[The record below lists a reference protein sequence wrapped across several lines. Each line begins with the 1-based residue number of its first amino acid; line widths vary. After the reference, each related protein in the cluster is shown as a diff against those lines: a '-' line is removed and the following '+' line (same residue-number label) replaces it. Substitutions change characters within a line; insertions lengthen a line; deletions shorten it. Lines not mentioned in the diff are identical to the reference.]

1 MWISSEMCVQDCRT
15 FLWGGAGVPMH
26 DAAGRCSCLC
36 EDDSWSDLNILG
48 RASCVPVMT
57 HRIFGWVGLV
67 LSVAALS
74 HAAYSL
80 DRQVRYN
87 AQGLAAWTSHV
98 EHCRWHL
105 HLASIAVALLSLFYF
120 TLVLGDELPLSVYVL
135 GVAQFPVN
143 ISFSFLATRMW
154 IYAIDPQLMQQYPEM
169 LKTSSWL
176 QTPIGRYVVC
186 GAISAAP
193 GVGLALIIAGRND
206 LAIKVMSVGVVLQAV
221 IVAGSFWK
229 GGRSLVKAIDVS
241 LQQHLLQQQMVMTM
255 MSTLET
261 TIIEQEDTTARV
273 GTVEEDVM
281 MQGGGEDESLLG
293 AKRRVNRMVTFAL
306 ELTAGESS
314 VLLFSVCTTYGTAA
328 PLPLFVAPMALL
340 PLIWD
345 IVNTQLHAG
354 RSKVRDGGSS
364 GRRLSVQ
371 TSLAS
376 RRNSTRKS
384 SISRRASSIYSSL
397 SGKVQV
403 VPNEEPST

>member
-1 MWISSEMCVQDCRT
+1 
-15 FLWGGAGVPMH
+15 
-26 DAAGRCSCLC
+26 
-36 EDDSWSDLNILG
+36 
-48 RASCVPVMT
+48 
-57 HRIFGWVGLV
+57 
-67 LSVAALS
+67 
-74 HAAYSL
+74 
-80 DRQVRYN
+80 
-87 AQGLAAWTSHV
+87 
-98 EHCRWHL
+98 
-105 HLASIAVALLSLFYF
+105 
-120 TLVLGDELPLSVYVL
+120 
-135 GVAQFPVN
+135 
-143 ISFSFLATRMW
+143 
-154 IYAIDPQLMQQYPEM
+154 MQQYPEM

-206 LAIKVMSVGVVLQAV
+206 LAIKVISVGVVLQAV

-261 TIIEQEDTTARV
+261 TIIGQEDTTARV

-281 MQGGGEDESLLG
+281 MQGGGDDNHYFSSCAPGGEDESLLG

-397 SGKVQV
+397 SGKAQV